1 MQISGHI
8 GQHIKSEN
16 RSLDTKTPRM
26 LSKLSTMD
34 REFTAICINLVALK
48 MMRVSSSVTST
59 LKNSLSGISI
69 FWMSVIL

>member
-1 MQISGHI
+1 MKISGHI
-8 GQHIKSEN
+8 AQHIKSEN

-34 REFTAICINLVALK
+34 REFTAICINPVALK
-48 MMRVSSSVTST
+48 MMRMSSSVTST